1 MSGRCFWLRRKFVP
15 YLDGEIPPRAAAR
28 LERHLADC
36 RGCRELLA
44 GLRAGHQA
52 GRELGLI
59 GRETGPGP
67 REFEELWAEVGPR
80 LGASRPAGRSGGGI
94 LRGLAASPVFGTF
107 VALAMAGAVVLLVS
121 NRNPLRRGGDRSAA
135 ALMSGEFNGFRP
147 VRIAEFPS
155 RGRSRVSTEGF
166 VRDVYFDEQEKTL
179 HIKLVERPQK
189 SEPFVI
195 CEIPSP
201 DGMALPRAGSRVRVY
216 GMSRYDAQP
225 GRGWNEVNPVL
236 NLAVLKR

>member
-1 MSGRCFWLRRKFVP
+1 MSGRCFRLRRKLVP

-28 LERHLADC
+28 LERHLAGC
-36 RGCRELLA
+36 RGCGDLLA
-44 GLRAGHQA
+44 RLRAGHEA
-52 GRELGLI
+52 GRELGRV
-59 GRETGPGP
+59 GPEAGPGP
-67 REFEELWAEVGPR
+67 RGFDELWAEVGSK
-80 LGASRPAGRSGGGI
+80 LGAPHLAVRSEWKT
-94 LRGLAASPVFGTF
+94 LRGLTASPALRTF
-107 VALAMAGAVVLLVS
+107 VALALAGVVVLLIS
-121 NRNPLRRGGDRSAA
+121 DRNLLRRGGDRSAA
-135 ALMSGEFNGFRP
+135 ALTSDEFNGFRP

-155 RGRSRVSTEGF
+155 QGRSRVSTEGF

-201 DGMALPRAGSRVRVY
+201 DGMALPREGSRIRVY
-216 GMSRYDAQP
+216 GMSRYDPQP

-236 NLAVLKR
+236 TLAVLKR